1 MGKRKVEV
9 LAPAGS
15 FESMVAA
22 VNAGAD
28 AVYIGGNRFGAR
40 AYANNLDEDM
50 MIRAIDY
57 VHLHGAKIYMT
68 VNTLVKE
75 KELPDLYGYLKPYY
89 EAGLD
94 AVIVQDLGVFA
105 FIREHFPKMDI
116 HVSTQMTVTG
126 KYSAEKLKEMG
137 AVRVVPARELT
148 LGEIREIY
156 DATGLEI
163 ETFVHGALC
172 YCYSGQCLFSSL
184 IGGRSG
190 NRGRCAQPCRLPF
203 DVMRDGTYIN
213 KKNEKYILSLKE
225 LCTLDL
231 IPDILEAGVCSLKI
245 EGRMKSPRYTA
256 GVVSVYRK
264 YVDMYLKNGRTGYKV
279 DPADRRMLLD
289 LFDRG
294 GQSDGYYRVHN
305 GRDMVVLKEKPAF
318 REGNQELFDRL
329 DRMYVDAVKKE
340 KIKGTA
346 YFEVGK
352 PARLTVT
359 GDLTGKAAEQ
369 VQREQEEQIR
379 ENRRRR
385 AIAEGIDP
393 KHVEEEV
400 LAAGAASIICA
411 VDGNVVE
418 EAKSAPMD
426 EARIRKQLQKTGDSP
441 FEFEGLDIII
451 KGNVFVP
458 VQALNAMRREALEGL
473 EKGLLKEHKRQM
485 ECQEQLSEMQ
495 DGPFEIPKTCK
506 EGDCQMTSDEGAIV
520 NSDDENSREFN
531 ALVSSKE
538 QFEAVLNR
546 MTEWKVEK
554 PACAYGIYLA
564 SDDFDANGWKTLVNR
579 CHDAGVF
586 CYLMLP
592 RIFRT
597 HAENY
602 FLKNLELLKN
612 AGFDAFGVGAMEE
625 PGFMQKY
632 VPGAK
637 LHFDHGM
644 YTFNS
649 KAASVMKQYGAS
661 RETIPVELN
670 SREITE
676 RGGQGEMI
684 IYGYL
689 PMMVSAQCIRKTTE
703 GCTGK
708 PELLFLKDRK
718 GKEMP
723 VRNQCRF
730 CYNTIYNE
738 SPMSLLGL
746 SEEVERFAP
755 SSLRLNFTIEDR
767 AETEKVLSAFHAEYM
782 EGRKAAPLANFTR
795 GHFKRGVE

>member
-1 MGKRKVEV
+1 MGKRNVEI

-28 AVYIGGNRFGAR
+28 AVYIGGSRFGAR
-40 AYANNLDEDM
+40 AYANNLDEEM

-75 KELPDLYGYLKPYY
+75 KELPDLYEYLKPYY

-94 AVIVQDLGVFA
+94 AVIVQDLGVFRYV
-105 FIREHFPKMDI
+105 REHFPKMDI

-126 KYSAEKLKEMG
+126 KYSASKLKEMG

-156 DATGLEI
+156 DETGLEI

-203 DVMRDGTYIN
+203 DVVRDGRYIN
-213 KKNEKYILSLKE
+213 KKNEKYVLSLKD

-256 GVVSVYRK
+256 GVVSMYRK
-264 YVDMYLKNGRTGYKV
+264 YVDMYLKNGRNGYKV
-279 DPADRRMLLD
+279 DPADKRMLLD

-294 GQSDGYYRVHN
+294 GQSDGFYRVHN

-329 DRMYVDAVKKE
+329 DRLYVDAVKKE
-340 KIKGTA
+340 KIQGTA

-352 PARLTVT
+352 PARLTLT
-359 GDLTGKAAEQ
+359 AELTGRAAEN
-369 VQREQEEQIR
+369 ETC
-379 ENRRRR
+379 
-385 AIAEGIDP
+385 DT
-393 KHVEEEV
+393 K
-400 LAAGAASIICA
+400 LASAASMICW
-411 VDGNVVE
+411 VDGDIVE
-418 EAKSAPMD
+418 EAKNAPMD
-426 EARIRKQLQKTGDSP
+426 EARIRKQLMKTGDSP
-441 FEFEGLDIII
+441 FEFEKLDITI
-451 KGNVFVP
+451 KGNIFVP
-458 VQALNAMRREALEGL
+458 VQALNSMRREALEGL
-473 EKGLLKEHKRQM
+473 EKGLLQGHKRQVEDTEEDGSNLKALTRCTMQSADTM
-485 ECQEQLSEMQ
+485 EEQ
-495 DGPFEIPKTCK
+495 KK
-506 EGDCQMTSDEGAIV
+506 EFS
-520 NSDDENSREFN
+520 
-531 ALVSSKE
+531 ALVNSKE
-538 QFEAVLNR
+538 QFEAAFGR
-546 MTEWKVEK
+546 MAEWIESG
-554 PACAYGIYLA
+554 ANASYGIYLA
-564 SDDFDANGWKTLVNR
+564 SEEFDANGWKTLADR
-579 CHDAGVF
+579 CHDAGIS

-597 HAENY
+597 HAERY
-602 FLKNLELLKN
+602 FLKNLELLQN
-612 AGFDAFGVGAMEE
+612 AGFDAFGVAAMEE

-637 LHFDHGM
+637 LFFDHGM

-649 KAASVMKQYGAS
+649 VASGMMDEYGAD
-661 RETIPVELN
+661 RKTIPVELN
-670 SREITE
+670 GREITE
-676 RGGQGEMI
+676 RGGNDEMI

-689 PMMVSAQCIRKTTE
+689 PMMVSANCIKKTTE

-746 SEEVERFAP
+746 SEEVERFEP
-755 SSLRLNFTIEDR
+755 SVLRLNFTIEDR
-767 AETEKVLSAFHAEYM
+767 IETEKILTAFHAEYM

>member
-1 MGKRKVEV
+1 MGKRNVEI

-28 AVYIGGNRFGAR
+28 AVYIGGSRFGAR
-40 AYANNLDEDM
+40 AYANNLDEEM

-75 KELPDLYGYLKPYY
+75 KELPDLYEYLKPYY

-94 AVIVQDLGVFA
+94 AVIVQDLGVFRYV
-105 FIREHFPKMDI
+105 REHFPKMDI

-126 KYSAEKLKEMG
+126 KYSASKLKEMG

-156 DATGLEI
+156 DETGLEI

-203 DVMRDGTYIN
+203 DVVRDGRYIN
-213 KKNEKYILSLKE
+213 KKNEKYVLSLKD

-256 GVVSVYRK
+256 GVVSMYRK
-264 YVDMYLKNGRTGYKV
+264 YVDMYLKNGRNGYKV
-279 DPADRRMLLD
+279 DPADKRMLLD

-294 GQSDGYYRVHN
+294 GQSDGFYRVHN

-329 DRMYVDAVKKE
+329 DRLYVDAVKKE
-340 KIKGTA
+340 KIQGTA

-352 PARLTVT
+352 PARLTLT
-359 GDLTGKAAEQ
+359 AELTGRAAEN
-369 VQREQEEQIR
+369 ETC
-379 ENRRRR
+379 
-385 AIAEGIDP
+385 DT
-393 KHVEEEV
+393 K
-400 LAAGAASIICA
+400 LASAASMICW
-411 VDGNVVE
+411 VDGDIVE
-418 EAKSAPMD
+418 EAKNAPMD
-426 EARIRKQLQKTGDSP
+426 EARIRKQLMKTGDSP
-441 FEFEGLDIII
+441 FEFEKLDITI
-451 KGNVFVP
+451 KGNIFVP
-458 VQALNAMRREALEGL
+458 VQALNSMRREALEGL
-473 EKGLLKEHKRQM
+473 EKGLLQGHKRQVEDPEEDGSNLKALTRCTMQSADTM
-485 ECQEQLSEMQ
+485 EEQ
-495 DGPFEIPKTCK
+495 KK
-506 EGDCQMTSDEGAIV
+506 EFA
-520 NSDDENSREFN
+520 
-531 ALVSSKE
+531 ALVNSKE
-538 QFEAVLNR
+538 QFEAAFGR
-546 MTEWKVEK
+546 MAEWIESG
-554 PACAYGIYLA
+554 ANASYGIYLA
-564 SDDFDANGWKTLVNR
+564 SEEFDANGWKTLADR
-579 CHDAGVF
+579 CHDAGIS

-597 HAENY
+597 HAERY

-612 AGFDAFGVGAMEE
+612 AGFDAFGVAAMEE

-637 LHFDHGM
+637 LFFDHGM

-649 KAASVMKQYGAS
+649 VASGMMDEYGAD
-661 RETIPVELN
+661 RKTIPVELN
-670 SREITE
+670 GREITE
-676 RGGQGEMI
+676 RGGNDEMI

-689 PMMVSAQCIRKTTE
+689 PMMVSANCIKKTTE

-746 SEEVERFAP
+746 SEEVERFEP
-755 SSLRLNFTIEDR
+755 SVLRLNFTIEDR
-767 AETEKVLSAFHAEYM
+767 IETEKILTAFHAEYM

>member
-1 MGKRKVEV
+1 MKKMNVEI

-28 AVYIGGNRFGAR
+28 AVYIGGSRFGAR
-40 AYANNLDEDM
+40 AYADNLDEDM
-50 MIRAIDY
+50 MIKAIDY

-75 KELPDLYGYLKPYY
+75 KELPDLFDYLKPYY

-94 AVIVQDLGVFA
+94 AVIVQDLGVFQYV
-105 FIREHFPKMDI
+105 REHFPEMDI

-126 KYSAEKLKEMG
+126 KYSAEKLKAMG

-172 YCYSGQCLFSSL
+172 YGYSGQCLFSSL

-203 DVMRDGTYIN
+203 DVVRDGKYIN
-213 KKNEKYILSLKE
+213 KKNEKYVLSLKD

-256 GVVSVYRK
+256 GVVSIYRK
-264 YVDMYLKNGRTGYKV
+264 YVDMYLKNGRSGYKV
-279 DPADRRMLLD
+279 DPADKRMLLD

-294 GQSDGYYRVHN
+294 GQSQGYYEVHN

-340 KIKGTA
+340 KIQGFA

-352 PARLTVT
+352 PARLSLNAE
-359 GDLTGKAAEQ
+359 LTGRA
-369 VQREQEEQIR
+369 REKVQEE
-379 ENRRRR
+379 EKY
-385 AIAEGIDP
+385 AS
-393 KHVEEEV
+393 
-400 LAAGAASIICA
+400 AASIIA
-411 VDGNVVE
+411 WADGDIVE
-418 EAKSAPMD
+418 EAKNAPMD
-426 EARIRKQLQKTGDSP
+426 EARIRKQLMKTGDSP
-441 FEFEGLDIII
+441 FEFENLEITI

-458 VQALNAMRREALEGL
+458 VQALNSMRRSALEGL
-473 EKGLLKEHKRQM
+473 ENGLLRGHKRQ
-485 ECQEQLSEMQ
+485 CDLTTSQ
-495 DGPFEIPKTCK
+495 DLKT
-506 EGDCQMTSDEGAIV
+506 EFLLEDSDKQQ
-520 NSDDENSREFN
+520 EFN
-531 ALVSSKE
+531 ALVNSKD
-538 QFEAVLNR
+538 QFEAVFGR
-546 MTEWKVEK
+546 MADWKQDDASAEF
-554 PACAYGIYLA
+554 GIYLA
-564 SDDFDANGWKTLVNR
+564 SEEFDASVWKSYVDR
-579 CHDAGVF
+579 CHEAGIY

-597 HAENY
+597 HAERY

-612 AGFDAFGVGAMEE
+612 AGFDAFGVAAMEE
-625 PGFMQKY
+625 PGFMETY

-637 LHFDHGM
+637 LYFDHGM
-644 YTFNS
+644 YTYNLR
-649 KAASVMKQYGAS
+649 ASNMMLQYGAS
-661 RETIPVELN
+661 RMTIPVELN
-670 SREITE
+670 SREIVE
-676 RGGQGEMI
+676 RGGHGEMI
-684 IYGYL
+684 VYGYL
-689 PMMVSAQCIRKTTE
+689 PMMVSANCIRKTTE

-708 PELLFLKDRK
+708 PELLYLKDRK

-746 SEEVERFAP
+746 SKEVERFAP
-755 SSLRLNFTIEDR
+755 QSLRLNFTIEDR
-767 AETEKVLSAFHAEYM
+767 RTTEQVIAAFYREFVEGKSVSA
-782 EGRKAAPLANFTR
+782 PNNITR